1 MRFASLAA
9 AALAAGV
16 AALPVA
22 AQQPAVATNQ
32 PPAQVIGAQLR
43 SLDKLVAR
51 VTQIDAPLNQEV
63 KVGTLTIT
71 VRACVISP
79 PEAPPESSAFLEIT
93 ETKPGDQPKQI
104 FSGWMFASSPA
115 LSALENPVYDVW
127 VVACKTTPTASKPA
141 PAPAGAPASTTT
153 PKPPVAPPPAAPAP
167 PPRSR

>member
-9 AALAAGV
+9 AALAVGI
-16 AALPVA
+16 AALPAV
-22 AQQPAVATNQ
+22 AQQPAANQ
-32 PPAQVIGAQLR
+32 PPAQVVGAQLR

-63 KVGTLTIT
+63 KVATLTIT
-71 VRACVISP
+71 VRACVVSP

-93 ETKPGDQPKQI
+93 ETKPGEQPKQI

-141 PAPAGAPASTTT
+141 AAPSGAPASGTT
-153 PKPPVAPPPAAPAP
+153 PKPPAAPPAAPPAP
-167 PPRSR
+167 APRSR